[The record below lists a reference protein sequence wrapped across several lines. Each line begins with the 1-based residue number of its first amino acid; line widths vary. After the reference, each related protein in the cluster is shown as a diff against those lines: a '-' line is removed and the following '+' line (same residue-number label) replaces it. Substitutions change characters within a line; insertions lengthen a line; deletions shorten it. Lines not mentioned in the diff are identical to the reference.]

1 MNIKPVM
8 VAAAVLMTAALS
20 PLYAQNAQ
28 KAQDTGFRIG
38 TFQPQNPVAAPVS
51 ANPVQG
57 MTTPPIQGMT
67 TPPIQGMTTPP
78 ILPMGG
84 GVVTQ
89 QPQRSFGGGIVNVLG
104 PGEIVFVPAGT
115 LVIENPTGQ
124 NTGAF
129 LTAPSAPSTPQVP
142 AAPTGGR
149 GGRTQIQR
157 PTRTP
162 NTTGGTATQDS
173 RQTEPTGLELGTAR
187 DKVIEKFG
195 NPIAFLLGMNGETLY
210 FNGGVV
216 VFVKDGVVST
226 PGK

>member
-1 MNIKPVM
+1 MNIKGLM
-8 VAAAVLMTAALS
+8 VASAVLASAALS

-28 KAQDTGFRIG
+28 KAQDPGFRIG
-38 TFQPQNPVAAPVS
+38 AFQPQNPVATPVS

-57 MTTPPIQGMT
+57 MTTSPIQGMT

-78 ILPMGG
+78 ILQMGG
-84 GVVTQ
+84 GVVAQ
-89 QPQRSFGGGIVNVLG
+89 QPQRSFGGGSVNVLG

-115 LVIENPTGQ
+115 LVIASPSGQ
-124 NTGAF
+124 NTGAY
-129 LTAPSAPSTPQVP
+129 LTAPSAPVMPSRPQAP
-142 AAPTGGR
+142 AAPNGGR
-149 GGRTQIQR
+149 GGRGGSTQI
-157 PTRTP
+157 TRSTRD
-162 NTTGGTATQDS
+162 TQDPKKA
-173 RQTEPTGLELGTAR
+173 EATGLELGTPR
-187 DKVIEKFG
+187 DKVIEKYG